1 MARTDTKKS
10 HMAPDLKTNDT
21 QYVVSADGNRPAQQ
35 NRDSASGSQEVTTT
49 DQLAWRP
56 KANPWVIAVAVSL
69 AAFMEVLDTAIANVA
84 LPHIA
89 GSVGASNDESTWVLT
104 SYLVANAIVLPITG
118 WLVGLFGRKRFFM
131 TCMAIFT
138 ISSLFCGIAPSLAL
152 LLLFRVLQGAGG
164 GGLQPMAQAILAD
177 TFPPEKRGLAFSLYG
192 ITAVCAPAIGPT
204 LGGWLTDTASW
215 RWIFLIN
222 LPVGILAMV
231 LVFRLVE
238 DPPHMI
244 RATKPRAKF
253 DYVGFSFLA
262 LGVGAL
268 QIMLDKGQED
278 DWFGSRF
285 ITTLAILAAICLI
298 SLVVYEWFR
307 KDPIVDVRLFKN
319 SNFSTANMM
328 MFMVGAV
335 SFSTTVLMPQFLQ
348 TLMGYTA
355 QKAGM
360 VLSAAAILLLIEL
373 PLVGRLT
380 ARFQLR
386 YLIAFGWITLAAGMY
401 VSTQR
406 LDLLI
411 SFSSAT
417 WLRIGQYI
425 PMGFIFVPAT
435 TAAYIGIAE
444 DKSNAVAGLVN
455 FTRNIG
461 SSVGTSAVTTLL
473 LRRSQLHQAMLVT
486 HENMGNPRFRS
497 AMNALAQQ
505 LTRAGLSFH
514 QAQSQTLARLYVAVQ
529 SQAAALAY
537 IDMFW
542 LLGIAAAIM
551 FLLSFILKKNDPRG
565 GRRTV
570 SAH

>member
-1 MARTDTKKS
+1 LFGEIGQRTPTEAGFGVAAGGDGT
-10 HMAPDLKTNDT
+10 M
-21 QYVVSADGNRPAQQ
+21 SATLSLDAERVIWRPA
-35 NRDSASGSQEVTTT
+35 
-49 DQLAWRP
+49 
-56 KANPWVIAVAVSL
+56 ANPWLIAVTVSL

-89 GSVGASNDESTWVLT
+89 GNLGASNDESTWVLT
-104 SYLVANAIVLPITG
+104 SYLVANAIILPITG
-118 WLVGLFGRKRFFM
+118 WLVSLFGRKRFFM

-138 ISSLFCGIAPSLAL
+138 VSSLFCGIAPNLGL

-177 TFPPEKRGLAFSLYG
+177 TFPPEKRGLAFSIYG

-204 LGGWLTDTASW
+204 LGGWLTDNFSW

-222 LPVGILAMV
+222 LPIGLLALA

-238 DPPHMI
+238 DPPSLI
-244 RATKPRAKF
+244 RRERSEIKL
-253 DYVGFSFLA
+253 DYVGFSLLA

-278 DWFGSRF
+278 DWFGSHF
-285 ITTLAILAAICLI
+285 ITTLALTAGICLAALI
-298 SLVVYEWFR
+298 VYEWFHN
-307 KDPIVDVRLFKN
+307 DPIVDVRLFKN
-319 SNFSTANMM
+319 ANFAAANMM

-335 SFSTTVLMPQFLQ
+335 SFATTVLMPQFLQ

-355 QKAGM
+355 ESAGM
-360 VLSAAAILLLIEL
+360 VLSASALLLLIEL
-373 PLVGRLT
+373 PFVGRLIG
-380 ARFQLR
+380 RFPLR
-386 YLIAFGWITLAAGMY
+386 YLIAFGWITLALGMY
-401 VSTQR
+401 LSTQR
-406 LDLLI
+406 IDLLI

-417 WLRIGQYI
+417 WLRIAQYL

-461 SSVGTSAVTTLL
+461 SSVGTSIVTTMIV
-473 LRRSQLHQAMLVT
+473 RRSQFHQDVLET
-486 HENMGNPRFRS
+486 NTNWGDPSFRNS
-497 AMNALAQQ
+497 MNGLAQH
-505 LTRAGLSFH
+505 LTHAGLSLYA
-514 QAQSQTLARLYVAVQ
+514 AQSQALARIYAAVQ
-529 SQAAALAY
+529 AQAAALAY
-537 IDMFW
+537 IDTFW
-542 LLGIAAAIM
+542 LLGIAALIM
-551 FLLSFILKKNDPRG
+551 FFLSFVLKKNDPHAKAG
-565 GRRTV
+565 NV